1 MTEQKQNV
9 TVTETFFPMGAVVSS
24 TPEVRMYGKPRV
36 LTDGWN
42 QDSLARAERLK
53 RAYGEASS

>member
-9 TVTETFFPMGAVVSS
+9 TVTETFFPMDVGSPVP
-24 TPEVRMYGKPRV
+24 TEVRMYGKPRV
-36 LTDGWN
+36 LTDGWTD
-42 QDSLARAERLK
+42 DSLARAERLK